1 MRRLLLIALLV
12 LVLDQGSKLFV
23 RLVMAEDLPIEVT
36 GFFNLVLVY
45 NQGVSFSLLWF
56 DGPAG
61 PYLLAL
67 LALAIVGALLWWVRR
82 DPRPFNAV
90 TAGLIVGG
98 AVGNV
103 IDRLYL
109 GAVVDF
115 LDFHAFGWHWPA
127 FNVADSGIVVGAL
140 ALVADGLFR
149 RRPDG
154 K

>member
-1 MRRLLLIALLV
+1 MRRLLLVALVV
-12 LVLDQGSKLFV
+12 LVLDQATKLFM
-23 RLVMAEDLPIEVT
+23 RLVLGDELPMVVT

-56 DGPAG
+56 EGAAG
-61 PYLLAL
+61 PYILAA
-67 LALAIVGALLWWVRR
+67 LALAIVGALIWWVRR
-82 DPRPFNAV
+82 EPRPFNAV
-90 TAGLIVGG
+90 TVGLIVGG
-98 AVGNV
+98 AIGNV

-140 ALVADGLFR
+140 LLVADGLFR

>member
-12 LVLDQGSKLFV
+12 LLLDQASKLFV
-23 RLVMAEDLPIEVT
+23 RLVMGPDLPMEVT

-67 LALAIVGALLWWVRR
+67 LSLAIVGALLWWVRR

-98 AVGNV
+98 AIGNV